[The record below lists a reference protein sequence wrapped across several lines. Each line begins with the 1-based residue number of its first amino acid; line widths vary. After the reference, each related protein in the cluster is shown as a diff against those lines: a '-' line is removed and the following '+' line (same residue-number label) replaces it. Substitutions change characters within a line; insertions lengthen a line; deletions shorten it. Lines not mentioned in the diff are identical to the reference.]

1 MDPRPGR
8 PTAAKPPSGCCVAE
22 PPRVPSCRR
31 FGGLGPAGRGGCCCC
46 CIEGGGPGG
55 RGGFCCCCIEDGA
68 LAKISCPYGDD
79 STESPAAVAVASAAS
94 PVGDRSDCSEYVGDA
109 AAAGLGGVIQSSP
122 ASFPKDALVR
132 MGLPANVTFGVG
144 SCSGLKACDVAGC
157 SCCSRSC
164 CCLGCLNGLGAAPP
178 LGLGITLALSD
189 VFSAGCLNEL
199 AGDVFGE
206 TVVLGDTLPLPLSVV
221 GAVRGA
227 GTDLIF
233 ESVPFAFSFPAGETG
248 DEGLLELL
256 AASFFSTSA
265 SSLSDFLS
273 AGFFSSRSF
282 DEDILGDSAGEEPEA
297 ESKPSEVS
305 GSGAF
310 ARTDSVFS
318 GLEPELDSVSIEDE
332 TIGDLGLPLLVAPGD
347 AGLPMS
353 CDPRLFAFLPLV
365 ATAAVATAAATA
377 SCRLAAAAAA
387 AFLRRSYA
395 PWSAARLV

>member
-1 MDPRPGR
+1 MDPRPGK
-8 PTAAKPPSGCCVAE
+8 PTAAKPPSGCCVICC
-22 PPRVPSCRR
+22 VPSCRR

-46 CIEGGGPGG
+46 IEGGGPGG
-55 RGGFCCCCIEDGA
+55 RGGCWCCCCIEDGA

-94 PVGDRSDCSEYVGDA
+94 PVGDMSDCSEYVGD

-144 SCSGLKACDVAGC
+144 SCSGLGTCDVAGC
-157 SCCSRSC
+157 SSRSRSC

-206 TVVLGDTLPLPLSVV
+206 TVVLGDTLPLALSVD

-265 SSLSDFLS
+265 FSLSDFLS

-282 DEDILGDSAGEEPEA
+282 DEEILGDSAGEEPEA
-297 ESKPSEVS
+297 ESKPEVS

-318 GLEPELDSVSIEDE
+318 GLDPRLDSVSIEEE

-365 ATAAVATAAATA
+365 ATAAAATAAATA
-377 SCRLAAAAAA
+377 SCRVAAAAAA

-395 PWSAARLV
+395 PWSEARLA